1 MSDHLWV
8 TGTHTYNGITGR
20 MALHQTTYVPHRR
33 SLRRQNILFFSPQK
47 HFGITATRFES
58 RRSSA
63 VTEMPSSHQIALAIT
78 DPEGGKWTLNVT
90 LMVLGREKMSQYYR
104 QLATDLARSRT
115 FIYVDCCSSFRG
127 ELRPTHNS
135 VSQFHQSQQN
145 SMADNTKSQPTMN
158 GCACKMSDTSVQFN
172 LVTLP

>member
-1 MSDHLWV
+1 MSPIVDLC
-8 TGTHTYNGITGR
+8 GDKIFYF
-20 MALHQTTYVPHRR
+20 
-33 SLRRQNILFFSPQK
+33 SLLKSI
-47 HFGITATRFES
+47 FGITATRFES

-115 FIYVDCCSSFRG
+115 LGSRLLHIR
-127 ELRPTHNS
+127 
-135 VSQFHQSQQN
+135 
-145 SMADNTKSQPTMN
+145 
-158 GCACKMSDTSVQFN
+158 
-172 LVTLP
+172 

>member
-33 SLRRQNILFFSPQK
+33 SLRRQNILFFSSQK

-90 LMVLGREKMSQYYR
+90 LMVHGREKMSQYYR

-115 FIYVDCCSSFRG
+115 LGSRLFHIRWLLQFLQRRVEANTQQCLTVS
-127 ELRPTHNS
+127 S
-135 VSQFHQSQQN
+135 VSAKQLGRQHKVSAHHEWMCLQAERHIS
-145 SMADNTKSQPTMN
+145 
-158 GCACKMSDTSVQFN
+158 
-172 LVTLP
+172 LV